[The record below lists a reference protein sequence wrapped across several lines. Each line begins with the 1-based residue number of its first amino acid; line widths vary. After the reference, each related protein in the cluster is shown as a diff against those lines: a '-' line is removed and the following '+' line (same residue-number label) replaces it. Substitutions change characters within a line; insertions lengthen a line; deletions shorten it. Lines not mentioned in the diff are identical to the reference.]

1 MEITECGIDCDRKRG
16 EEGEGEGE
24 EGGRRNLSVKVEE
37 GSTCDNL
44 RGSWNLR
51 VKVEEGNKCDNLC
64 GSWKK
69 ETKVKDLLGKPSIV
83 TLTLFQGYTV
93 YFTR

>member
-1 MEITECGIDCDRKRG
+1 MKTTECGIACERKKG

-24 EGGRRNLSVKVEE
+24 EGGRRNLS
-37 GSTCDNL
+37 
-44 RGSWNLR
+44 

-83 TLTLFQGYTV
+83 TLTLLQGYTV